1 MRWLV
6 FVPVALLAVFTSGVQ
21 AQTNTGINVVY
32 YSVVDVPPSKSD
44 DAYQQCANE
53 IENNINRSFDGEPVA
68 GCPDDM
74 FMAHYTGFITLPK
87 HDTIRF
93 WIAAD
98 DGGTMRIGDIEW
110 GSWNDKGCSAEET
123 ETLTL
128 DAGMPLPLDG
138 WFYESGGG
146 TCFMLAWN
154 IDEQG
159 WEIVP
164 DDAFTRQF
172 VELPMPTSTT
182 TSTTTTTEVPTTTTS
197 TTVLPTTTTVR
208 TTTTTTTTQV
218 ATTTTSSQPSPT
230 TAASTIAPTSTD
242 QQTTSTISTF
252 TSTSVSNNPITTTTV
267 DDTTTTTEKP
277 RAVTLPNAPT
287 TTVVIQP
294 SSTTSLPLEALT
306 VAMAA
311 NASTEQVVKAVTAII
326 EQGISEEQ
334 ATELATNPK
343 VLASVDGEQAQK
355 IFAAIDI
362 DNITPQQAA
371 QLVSAIQN
379 APQEVKEA
387 FEDEV
392 NVFAGAV
399 DTYVPVGS
407 TVPISSRRV
416 LIAIGAAM
424 SAMPMPTRKNR

>member
-6 FVPVALLAVFTSGVQ
+6 FAPVALLAIFTSGVQ
-21 AQTNTGINVVY
+21 AQINTGINVVY

-53 IENNINRSFDGEPVA
+53 IENNINRSFDGEPVV

-98 DGGTMRIGDIEW
+98 DGGTMRISDVEW

-123 ETLTL
+123 AALTL
-128 DAGMPLPLDG
+128 DAGMPLSLDG
-138 WFYESGGG
+138 WFYENGGG

-159 WEIVP
+159 WEMVP
-164 DDAFTRQF
+164 DEAFTRLF
-172 VELPMPTSTT
+172 VAPTSTTSTT
-182 TSTTTTTEVPTTTTS
+182 TSTTTTTEVPTTTT
-197 TTVLPTTTTVR
+197 TTSVPPTPTA
-208 TTTTTTTTQV
+208 TTQV

-230 TAASTIAPTSTD
+230 TTATAIAPISTD

-252 TSTSVSNNPITTTTV
+252 TTTSVSNNRVTTTTV

-277 RAVTLPNAPT
+277 RAVSPPNAPT

-326 EQGISEEQ
+326 EQGISQEQ

-424 SAMPMPTRKNR
+424 SAMPTATRKNH